1 MSDNKY
7 YIVENGKKSGPFSIE
22 ELKTKNIKIDTLVWY
37 EGLENWKKAKEIET
51 LRIII
56 KKKKNRIIW
65 ILLIIVFI
73 IIYILSNIDISENDF
88 EKSSQQEFDITE
100 PQVEIVEP
108 IAETIQDN
116 EKSQKELNLNKL
128 IEAVDFD
135 NPVTN
140 DYAVRLA
147 SYFPGEYNIGQVC
160 QIYDYIVKRWKYV
173 NDSDKKENFRSASRS
188 INNDL
193 AGDCDDFAILI
204 AAMIESIGGDARI
217 SFAYNESGGHAFTE
231 VLATNSKE
239 DMQLIVDEINGIY
252 GTNSFRIYYYPDQY
266 GRCWL
271 NLDWFGNQRHPGGE
285 YFNFT
290 KRIIYYPTSNPP
302 YFEN

>member
-22 ELKTKNIKIDTLVWY
+22 ELKTKNIKTDTLVWY
-37 EGLENWKKAKEIET
+37 EGLDNWKKAKEIEK

-56 KKKKNRIIW
+56 KKKKNGILW
-65 ILLIIVFI
+65 ILLLIVFL
-73 IIYILSNIDISENDF
+73 IIYILSNIDVSENDYETFKEPEIANEETESVVVETNLVSGEDF
-88 EKSSQQEFDITE
+88 EKVRIE
-100 PQVEIVEP
+100 
-108 IAETIQDN
+108 A
-116 EKSQKELNLNKL
+116 NLNKL
-128 IEAVDFD
+128 IEAVDFE

-147 SYFPGEYNIGQVC
+147 SIFPGEYNIGQVC

-188 INNDL
+188 INNNL

-217 SFAYNESGGHAFTE
+217 SFAYNGSGGHAFTE

-239 DMQLIVDEINGIY
+239 DMQLIVDEINRLY
-252 GTNSFRIYYYPDQY
+252 GTNSFRIYYYPDQL

-290 KRIIYYPTSNPP
+290 KRIIYYPTANPP

>member
-88 EKSSQQEFDITE
+88 EKSSQQEFEITE

-160 QIYDYIVKRWKYV
+160 QIYDYIVQRWKYV
-173 NDSDKKENFRSASRS
+173 SDSDKKENFRSASRS

-239 DMQLIVDEINGIY
+239 DMQLIVDEINRLY
-252 GTNSFRIYYYPDQY
+252 GTNSFRIYYYPDQL